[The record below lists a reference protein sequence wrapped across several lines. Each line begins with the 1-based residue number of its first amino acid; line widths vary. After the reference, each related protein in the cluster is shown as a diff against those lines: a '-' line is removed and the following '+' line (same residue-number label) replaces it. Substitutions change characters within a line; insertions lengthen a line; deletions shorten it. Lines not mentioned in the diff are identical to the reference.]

1 MKHLDAH
8 GRAKASPKTKSYA
21 LDANTVEDPGIV
33 RSADAG
39 GGEGDFED
47 MMGPDLDDDEKL
59 KPGDAP
65 IEVYHSLSSEER
77 IKALLFH
84 RQRTTKFV
92 KEMVDNG
99 LLKILASE
107 ESVTAECDRQASP
120 APTACD
126 ADHVRLTARLPII
139 NQSLLD
145 AQRAS
150 MDALPLTRRCN
161 GI

>member
-1 MKHLDAH
+1 MTRKIVKHLDAH

-107 ESVTAECDRQASP
+107 ASVTAECDSTNQRTVVS
-120 APTACD
+120 PTAHD
-126 ADHVRLTARLPII
+126 QIRQRGDRQRLVEDPCF
-139 NQSLLD
+139 
-145 AQRAS
+145 
-150 MDALPLTRRCN
+150 RR
-161 GI
+161 ISDR